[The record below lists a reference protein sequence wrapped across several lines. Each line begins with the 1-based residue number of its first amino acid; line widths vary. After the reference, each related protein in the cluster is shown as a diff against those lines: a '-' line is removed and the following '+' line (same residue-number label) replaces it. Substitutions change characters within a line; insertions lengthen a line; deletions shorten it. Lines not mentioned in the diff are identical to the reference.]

1 MLRHA
6 FKEWAVI
13 CAALAQGHQ
22 AIILRKGGIA
32 DEGGLFRPEHPRFW
46 LYPTYVHQQQ
56 QGIKPEMQPLFEAC
70 QRDAPAPG
78 TVRLTHFAEISGVFH
93 VAHLATAFLLDGL
106 HGWSE
111 ETVLKKFEYRTP
123 GLYVLPVRIY
133 QAKEAT
139 TLPVLPV
146 YDGCKTWV
154 ELDRSLPTEGAT
166 PVLDDAAFAEL
177 LDRLEELLNPTML
190 A

>member
-13 CAALAQGHQ
+13 CEALALGQQ

-32 DEGGLFRPEHPRFW
+32 DQGGLFRPEHGRFW
-46 LYPTYVHQQQ
+46 LYPTYLHQQQ
-56 QGIKPEMQPLFEAC
+56 EGIKPELLPLLEEC
-70 QRDAPAPG
+70 RQKAPAPG
-78 TVRLTHFAEISGVFH
+78 TLRLTHFAEVSGVYH
-93 VAHLATAFLLDGL
+93 IPHLATAMLLDGF

-111 ETVLKKFEYRTP
+111 EAVIKKFDYRVP
-123 GLYVLPVRIY
+123 GLYVLPVRIWR
-133 QAKEAT
+133 AKSESI
-139 TLPVLPV
+139 LPVLPI

-154 ELDRSLPTEGAT
+154 ELEQELPTEGAT
-166 PVLDDAAFAEL
+166 PVLDDAAFTSI